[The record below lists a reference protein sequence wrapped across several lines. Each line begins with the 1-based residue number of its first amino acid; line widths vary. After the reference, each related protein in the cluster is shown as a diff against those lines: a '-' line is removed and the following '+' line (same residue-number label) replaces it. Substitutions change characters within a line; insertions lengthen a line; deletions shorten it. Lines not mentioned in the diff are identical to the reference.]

1 MSGVLVHG
9 RKYRGSRWNWVAS
22 SLLLIIISISGFR
35 GRHFEFGQRPTSGNV
50 GDIDSVISKSGV
62 VEYVEVAI
70 EIVWACLSV

>member
-1 MSGVLVHG
+1 MS
-9 RKYRGSRWNWVAS
+9 
-22 SLLLIIISISGFR
+22 
-35 GRHFEFGQRPTSGNV
+35 